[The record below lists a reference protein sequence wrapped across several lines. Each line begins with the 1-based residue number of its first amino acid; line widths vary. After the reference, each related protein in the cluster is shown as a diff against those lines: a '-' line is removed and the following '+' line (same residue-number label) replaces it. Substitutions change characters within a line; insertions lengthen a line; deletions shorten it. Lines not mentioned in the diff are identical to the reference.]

1 MLTVC
6 PFCLSWYCNRDFDDE
21 KILIQHQKAKHFKCH
36 ICHKKLYTGPGL
48 AIHCMQ
54 VHKETIDG
62 VPNAIPGRTDIELE
76 IYGMEGIPEKDVEER
91 RRVLEQKTQGRTFK
105 FQKKTVNHPF
115 NPCFL
120 HCQLKISFLLILTN
134 SMMPMSGMMPP
145 THGMP
150 PMMPG
155 MPPGTGT
162 FHVMLGKMH
171 LNAELVESLNV
182 SDLLL
187 GLFLQVQQAGSGVA
201 VSSSAPPSAAPK
213 PTFPAYTQS
222 SATAA
227 ANTSSTVA
235 KPGTPVTSKPATLT
249 TTSATSKLIHP
260 DEDISLEEL
269 RAQLPRY
276 QCKIPSAG
284 QTHVTSPPVAPMGG
298 VLPPQQGIPV
308 QQPGVRHPMQGPY
321 GAPPQG
327 VPGYVAGGMPP
338 YGQAPPMVPPFQAA
352 PPRPAI
358 GMRPPVMSPGGR
370 Y

>member
-1 MLTVC
+1 
-6 PFCLSWYCNRDFDDE
+6 
-21 KILIQHQKAKHFKCH
+21 
-36 ICHKKLYTGPGL
+36 
-48 AIHCMQ
+48 
-54 VHKETIDG
+54 
-62 VPNAIPGRTDIELE
+62 
-76 IYGMEGIPEKDVEER
+76 
-91 RRVLEQKTQGRTFK
+91 
-105 FQKKTVNHPF
+105 
-115 NPCFL
+115 
-120 HCQLKISFLLILTN
+120 
-134 SMMPMSGMMPP
+134 MMPMSGMMPP

-155 MPPGTGT
+155 MPPGLPPHMGHHPGILHMAQAPPTT
-162 FHVMLGKMH
+162 TRPAVP
-171 LNAELVESLNV
+171 ATTV
-182 SDLLL
+182 STPQPSVSKP
-187 GLFLQVQQAGSGVA
+187 LFPSAGQVQQAGSGVA

>member
-1 MLTVC
+1 MGRKKKKQMKPWC
-6 PFCLSWYCNRDFDDE
+6 WYCNRDFDDE

-54 VHKETIDG
+54 EARNLNCLG
-62 VPNAIPGRTDIELE
+62 VPIMIAGIFPVMPECLRITSSHGSNHPGIPTWLGPILLPPGRSCGPATTGPRHKAECLQSHPTVFPVQDSKKEL
-76 IYGMEGIPEKDVEER
+76 K
-91 RRVLEQKTQGRTFK
+91 
-105 FQKKTVNHPF
+105 
-115 NPCFL
+115 
-120 HCQLKISFLLILTN
+120 
-134 SMMPMSGMMPP
+134 
-145 THGMP
+145 
-150 PMMPG
+150 
-155 MPPGTGT
+155 
-162 FHVMLGKMH
+162 
-171 LNAELVESLNV
+171 
-182 SDLLL
+182 
-187 GLFLQVQQAGSGVA
+187 VQQAGSGVA

-284 QTHVTSPPVAPMGG
+284 QAHVTSPPVAPMGG
-298 VLPPQQGIPV
+298 VLPPQQGIPA

-321 GAPPQG
+321 GALPQG
-327 VPGYVAGGMPP
+327 VPGYVPGGMPP

-370 Y
+370 YWRHQWFLQLVLLIQHILPSSGLLLPIQIK